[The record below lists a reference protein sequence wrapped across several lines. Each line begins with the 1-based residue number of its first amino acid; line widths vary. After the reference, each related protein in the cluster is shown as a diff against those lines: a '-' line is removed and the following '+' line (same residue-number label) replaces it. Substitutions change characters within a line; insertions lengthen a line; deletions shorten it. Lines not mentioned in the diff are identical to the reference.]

1 MVPSQGVWASRP
13 PNTMNGLVLLILVLK
28 LFREVHELIVLL
40 LNEVILFP
48 KDSLHIL
55 DLFYQRS
62 IGLELFVPLL
72 LESLNSPDGYFK
84 ITCEL
89 LIRVF
94 EALLRFSYLRLWI
107 SYSLGSNH
115 AYLLL
120 HILFCFFVLLFF
132 GTLAIDYVVSKAA
145 DLVMELL
152 QRCLISFEEL
162 RVLSC
167 SLILFKLQGRQF
179 LQVLRDLLVF
189 GLNCLLMC
197 L

>member
-1 MVPSQGVWASRP
+1 
-13 PNTMNGLVLLILVLK
+13 MNGLVLLILVLK

-48 KDSLHIL
+48 QDSLHIL

-94 EALLRFSYLRLWI
+94 EAPFCLSDLRL
-107 SYSLGSNH
+107 
-115 AYLLL
+115 
-120 HILFCFFVLLFF
+120 
-132 GTLAIDYVVSKAA
+132 
-145 DLVMELL
+145 
-152 QRCLISFEEL
+152 
-162 RVLSC
+162 
-167 SLILFKLQGRQF
+167 
-179 LQVLRDLLVF
+179 
-189 GLNCLLMC
+189 
-197 L
+197 